1 MNRVERN
8 SIAVVIIGVIVLII
22 FVGWLIYTLQT
33 LNDEVVCKQPLDKL
47 NRAEYQ
53 FCLERELK

>member
-1 MNRVERN
+1 MNKSERN
-8 SIAVVIIGVIVLII
+8 SLILAVAGIIALLI
-22 FVGWLIYTLQT
+22 FTGWLIYTLQT

>member
-22 FVGWLIYTLQT
+22 FVGWLLVTIQT

-47 NRAEYQ
+47 NRADFQY
-53 FCLERELK
+53 CLSRELK